1 MWVAKMKSKLLFS
14 VMCMLPFAA
23 NAAIPYR
30 VQQVVVPA
38 NEVSGNDDQAFAS
51 RHRFYVGG
59 MYDFSMWGNY
69 TSDEMVHVSG
79 KNTSSFEAVVGV
91 RPMDTFRVEANYIR
105 TDAKWGAFKLT
116 GDTAMI
122 NAIFDA
128 RIDSMYR
135 LFHTQR
141 IVPYVGAGAGL
152 SWNSGDGVRL
162 DKKISGVFAA
172 LAGVGF
178 ELGEYFTV
186 DLGYRY
192 MYMLKPE
199 FDAVPDFA
207 PIAHQFRAGVRL
219 NF

>member
-30 VQQVVVPA
+30 VQQVVVP
-38 NEVSGNDDQAFAS
+38 ETTISGNNDQAFAS

-79 KNTSSFEAVVGV
+79 KNTSSFEVVAGV

-105 TDAKWGAFKLT
+105 TDAQWNAFKLT
-116 GDTAMI
+116 GNTAMV

-152 SWNSGDGVRL
+152 SWNSGDDVRL

-199 FDAVPDFA
+199 FDTVPDFA
-207 PIAHQFRAGVRL
+207 PTAHQFRAGVRL